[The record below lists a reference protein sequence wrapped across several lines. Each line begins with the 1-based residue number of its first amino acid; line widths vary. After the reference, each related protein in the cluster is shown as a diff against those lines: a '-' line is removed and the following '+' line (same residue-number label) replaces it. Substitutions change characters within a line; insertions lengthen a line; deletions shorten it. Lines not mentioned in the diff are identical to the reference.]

1 MGVSIL
7 SKYSS
12 ISDKLDE
19 WLEYFKEARE
29 IRRKYANWDFIRSQ
43 PPKIRVALE
52 YYIET
57 GDLYNAAKLAG
68 MTMDEFNELRIKAGI
83 PSIG

>member
-1 MGVSIL
+1 MPETSDV
-7 SKYSS
+7 
-12 ISDKLDE
+12 SDKLKE
-19 WLEYFKEARE
+19 WIEYFKEARD

-43 PPKIRVALE
+43 PPKLRIALE

-57 GDLYNAAKLAG
+57 GDLFNAAKLAG
-68 MTMDEFNELRIKAGI
+68 MSMEEFNELRIKAGI

>member
-1 MGVSIL
+1 VEHISKL
-7 SKYSS
+7 SETDLT
-12 ISDKLDE
+12 IRE
-19 WLEYFKEARE
+19 WIEYFREARE
-29 IRRKYANWDFIRSQ
+29 IRRRYANWDFIRSQ
-43 PPKIRVALE
+43 PPKIRIALE

-68 MTMDEFNELRIKAGI
+68 MSMEEFNELRIKAGI

>member
-1 MGVSIL
+1 M
-7 SKYSS
+7 SKPQN
-12 ISDKLDE
+12 IDDKLKE
-19 WLEYFKEARE
+19 WIEYFNEARE
-29 IRRKYANWDFIRSQ
+29 IRRRFANWEFVKKQ
-43 PPKIRVALE
+43 PPKIRIALE

-68 MTMDEFNELRIKAGI
+68 MTMEEFNELRIKAGI